1 MGLFV
6 LAGVMSLSSQA
17 VCAENAATTPTKAKQ
32 LTQQEIQERIA
43 KWKQLKEQNPEEFKR
58 LIQERKD
65 HLKARLKEL
74 KEKDPQ
80 KYEEVKKRMYEH
92 RVQYLR
98 KLKKENPQK
107 YQEIVERRW
116 QKLGELKTKNPERF
130 KEFMDKHPKVAQRWE
145 YRQQHGMKPGLGGK
159 RPDMSSNAAK
169 PRGLGKAGKNGREFL
184 GKGRR

>member
-1 MGLFV
+1 MWLFIF
-6 LAGVMSLSSQA
+6 AGVMALNSR
-17 VCAENAATTPTKAKQ
+17 VVWAEDASTASPKAKQ

-58 LIQERKD
+58 LIQERKE
-65 HLKARLKEL
+65 HLKTRLKEL

-80 KYEEVKKRMYEH
+80 KYEEVKKRMYQH

-116 QKLGELKTKNPERF
+116 QKLGELKAKNPERF

-145 YRQQHGMKPGLGGK
+145 YRQQHGMKPGLGVGGK
-159 RPDMSSNAAK
+159 QS
-169 PRGLGKAGKNGREFL
+169 RGLEKAGKDGRGFF
-184 GKGRR
+184 GKDRR